1 MYYNILIPQIIFI
14 INDFDKKPSLD
25 YIIAVTQLLAYLFP
39 CIVLSHILILQLTT
53 TLCFVFPL
61 A

>member
-14 INDFDKKPSLD
+14 ISDFDKKPSLD
-25 YIIAVTQLLAYLFP
+25 YVIAVTQLLACLVP

-53 TLCFVFPL
+53 TLCFAFLL